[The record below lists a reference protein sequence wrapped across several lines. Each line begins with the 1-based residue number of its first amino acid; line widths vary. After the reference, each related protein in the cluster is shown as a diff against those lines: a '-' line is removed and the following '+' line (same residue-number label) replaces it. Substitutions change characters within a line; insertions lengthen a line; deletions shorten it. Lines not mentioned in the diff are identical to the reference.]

1 MLTSVVNKVL
11 INLLDTVL
19 RNKDTTLTKTQ
30 GPCSQEAYTLQGGIN
45 NKQINKHKS
54 IR

>member
-30 GPCSQEAYTLQGGIN
+30 SPCSHGPYIVEKVI
-45 NKQINKHKS
+45 I
-54 IR
+54 I